1 MVHVLGFNSKVVC
14 IRYGRT
20 LSIDVEFLWLKKEK
34 SRNLRVLRKKMDTI
48 YSSEINRNKH
58 VIEYLQRFL

>member
-1 MVHVLGFNSKVVC
+1 MYFYSQVVC

-34 SRNLRVLRKKMDTI
+34 SRNLRVLRKQMDTI

-58 VIEYLQRFL
+58 VIEYLQCFL